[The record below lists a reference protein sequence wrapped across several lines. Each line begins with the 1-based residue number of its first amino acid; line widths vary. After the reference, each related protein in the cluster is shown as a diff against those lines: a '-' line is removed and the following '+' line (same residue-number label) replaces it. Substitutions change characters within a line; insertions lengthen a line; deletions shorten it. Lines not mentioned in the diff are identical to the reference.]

1 MPAKPVNGMTAG
13 PLALVATQ
21 QWMCA
26 ALALPPVSPLN
37 DITTATVLAT
47 SSTVTVALPKAV
59 VTLTGTDCVPESVTL

>member
-1 MPAKPVNGMTAG
+1 MDVRG
-13 PLALVATQ
+13 
-21 QWMCA
+21 
-26 ALALPPVSPLN
+26 LALPPVSPLN